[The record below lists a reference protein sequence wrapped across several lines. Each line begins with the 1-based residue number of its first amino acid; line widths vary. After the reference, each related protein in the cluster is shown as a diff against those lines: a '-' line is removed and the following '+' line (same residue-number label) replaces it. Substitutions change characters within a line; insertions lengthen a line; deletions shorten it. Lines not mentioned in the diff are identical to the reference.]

1 MRASYKILLAGMH
14 KLGCALLFQIFV
26 MPVSGL
32 MLGLGQPDILKINML
47 APLGLT
53 ILSSLALIFAISV
66 AVGFAK
72 ENQSAA

>member
-1 MRASYKILLAGMH
+1 MH

-26 MPVSGL
+26 MPVSEL
-32 MLGLGQPDILKINML
+32 MLRLGQPDILKINML